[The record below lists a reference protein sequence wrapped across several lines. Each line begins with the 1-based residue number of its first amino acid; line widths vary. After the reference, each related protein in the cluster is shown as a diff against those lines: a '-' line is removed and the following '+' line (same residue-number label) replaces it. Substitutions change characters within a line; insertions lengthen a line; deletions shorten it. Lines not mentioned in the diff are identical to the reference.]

1 MPVHG
6 RSDEALGKPWERW
19 SDRMNKV
26 LLDGQLGLSCPESRF
41 VLQLNSRRWGRLLL
55 VAMTVVVATVPALA
69 QDLGLD
75 RLPPA
80 SGHWVLKGENP
91 VVIGGYGD
99 NFSYDGS
106 RVRPLVGTITVD
118 LDAAA
123 QKGRIEAIFRTT
135 PQSGPIGISRDERL
149 EGEIRFVQEFNG
161 PGSGRIGEFVFL
173 HGDSGIEAPMLPTVF
188 NWLATWAP
196 AVIYVNGEKK
206 YELGGHFM
214 YSVGFRREDQSIR
227 KSDGT
232 LFDLAR
238 KDYHGYTAN
247 PRGAILH
254 VMAMSNRPDPNNFP
268 PASHVLHV
276 NFNTVYVVKAPPGS
290 VPGGF

>member
-1 MPVHG
+1 MRLFSFIRRP
-6 RSDEALGKPWERW
+6 
-19 SDRMNKV
+19 
-26 LLDGQLGLSCPESRF
+26 QLSGPESLPTPAF
-41 VLQLNSRRWGRLLL
+41 VREGLASLLL
-55 VAMTVVVATVPALA
+55 AAVMAAMAAFPTLA
-69 QDLGLD
+69 QDMGLE

-80 SGHWVLKGENP
+80 SGHWILKGENP
-91 VVIGGYGD
+91 VIIGGYGD

-118 LDAAA
+118 LDAAT
-123 QKGRIEAIFRTT
+123 QKGRIEAVFRTT
-135 PQSGPIGISRDERL
+135 PQSGPIWISRDERL

-196 AVIYVNGEKK
+196 AVIHVNGEKK
-206 YELGGHFM
+206 HELGGHFM

-227 KSDGT
+227 KADGT
-232 LFDLAR
+232 LFDPAR

-290 VPGGF
+290 VPSGF